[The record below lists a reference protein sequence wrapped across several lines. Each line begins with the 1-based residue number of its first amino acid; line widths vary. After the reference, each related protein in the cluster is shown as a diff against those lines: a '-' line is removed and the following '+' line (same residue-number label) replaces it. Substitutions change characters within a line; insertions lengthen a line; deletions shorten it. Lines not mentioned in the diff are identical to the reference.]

1 MENALPDSDVGL
13 PRQYCPVCE
22 TVIGAFPGGRDAT
35 CKNCG
40 FKDPCCE

>member
-1 MENALPDSDVGL
+1 MKKEYELSSLVPTQ
-13 PRQYCPVCE
+13 PCPNCGE
-22 TVIGAFPGGRDAT
+22 VIGALPGGRDAT